1 MNGPFRRFLLGA
13 QAGAN
18 CSNRRASHRET
29 AHRSPRFG
37 LVAHVPRFRAE
48 EEGLAAVE
56 FAVALP
62 VLLLIL
68 LAGTQLTLY
77 VDATRKVDLIAQSIS
92 QMISQSMPPD
102 NKSVALVDASD
113 LHFSFD
119 SALVLFPYLL
129 RDSARQG
136 VAWWE
141 DISINYASIA
151 FKPKSASCA
160 DSLDMSACYTA
171 NVVWTSTGTAQP
183 QGGPN
188 FRPCGVEQQPADDAA
203 APSRATLPRSV
214 YGPSSLLVI
223 DVVFTF
229 KPTFG
234 SGLVSPV
241 RIARSAYVQPRY
253 ASLINYDT
261 ANNTGIATKCS
272 GY

>member
-1 MNGPFRRFLLGA
+1 M
-13 QAGAN
+13 
-18 CSNRRASHRET
+18 
-29 AHRSPRFG
+29 HRSPRPG
-37 LVAHVPRFRAE
+37 LVSHVQRFRAAE
-48 EEGLAAVE
+48 KGLAAIE

-62 VLLLIL
+62 VLLLTV
-68 LAGTQLTLY
+68 LAGTQVTNY
-77 VDATRKVDLIAQSIS
+77 VDASRKVDLIAQSIS

-151 FKPKSASCA
+151 FRPKSASCA

-183 QGGPN
+183 PEGPN
-188 FRPCGVEQQPADDAA
+188 FRPCSVEQQPADNAA
-203 APSRATLPRSV
+203 APGRATLPRSV
-214 YGPSSLLVI
+214 YGPSSLIVI

-229 KPTFG
+229 RPTFG
-234 SGLVSPV
+234 SRLVPPV

-261 ANNTGIATKCS
+261 ANNTGIATKCP
-272 GY
+272 GF